1 LVRYRE
7 WYGSTDP
14 ASGGKGLKLT
24 AEAVADGIVSREKDD
39 KLAYGVLDPAAFAV
53 DGGPSIAERINARLV
68 AKKLAAFRAADNT
81 RVAQNAGRD
90 RRGPMN
96 GWDAMRARIIGKD
109 GVPMVYCFDT
119 CTASIRT
126 IPLLQHDPA
135 RAEDLDTESED
146 HAADDWRYACS
157 SRPWM
162 RTPVKPDPAKE
173 GYRPA
178 GEAVTD
184 DVQSS
189 VKLL

>member
-1 LVRYRE
+1 M
-7 WYGSTDP
+7 
-14 ASGGKGLKLT
+14 
-24 AEAVADGIVSREKDD
+24 I
-39 KLAYGVLDPAAFAV
+39 LAL
-53 DGGPSIAERINARLV
+53 
-68 AKKLAAFRAADNT
+68 
-81 RVAQNAGRD
+81 
-90 RRGPMN
+90 
-96 GWDAMRARIIGKD
+96 
-109 GVPMVYCFDT
+109 GVPMIYCFDT

-162 RTPVKPDPAKE
+162 RTPEKQDIPKDAYAP
-173 GYRPA
+173 P
-178 GEAVTD
+178 GEPLEH